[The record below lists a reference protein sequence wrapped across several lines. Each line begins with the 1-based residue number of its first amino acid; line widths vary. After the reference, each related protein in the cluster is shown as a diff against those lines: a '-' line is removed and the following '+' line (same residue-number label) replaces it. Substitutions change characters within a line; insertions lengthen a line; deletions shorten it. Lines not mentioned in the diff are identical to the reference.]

1 MVQEQITERPP
12 PSPPPRRHHAGMLWT
27 AGVVIFALLFFA
39 GFAVTRW
46 VIDPNSTSSP
56 RSSATTTPLQ
66 PTDPNA
72 SLLPSLAVR
81 QSDIGSN
88 LSVQLLPHGNLVR
101 GQPTLDLCNGRYPS
115 EAHRTAR
122 FQDAVVD
129 QQGNEVLS
137 TEAVLY
143 SNPAFTVQA
152 FNELRAVAA
161 RCPSSPV
168 PSPVGEP
175 TVTTHF
181 NAAPDATWPQTPGV
195 ERLAFSFTT
204 VDQSGRSTP
213 GLAVYLRRGRA
224 LVGVYFAQS
233 ALPQQPS
240 VGDQTT
246 VQGIAGVFAGRLGQA
261 SGSSLGA

>member
-1 MVQEQITERPP
+1 MVQEPITEAPP
-12 PSPPPRRHHAGMLWT
+12 PAPPPRRHRAGVWT

-46 VIDPNSTSSP
+46 VIDPNSTSSQG
-56 RSSATTTPLQ
+56 SSTTTSPAQ

-72 SLLPSLAVR
+72 TLLPSLAVR
-81 QSDIGSN
+81 QSDVGSD

-101 GQPTLDLCNGRYPS
+101 GQPTLDLCNGHYPS
-115 EAHRTAR
+115 ETHRTAR

-129 QQGNEVLS
+129 QQGTEVMS

-143 SNPAFTVQA
+143 SNSSFSVQA
-152 FNELRAVAA
+152 FDELRTVSA
-161 RCPSSPV
+161 RCPNSPV

-181 NAAPDATWPQTPGV
+181 NAAPDGTWPQTPGV

-233 ALPQQPS
+233 TLPQQPAIAGQS
-240 VGDQTT
+240 T
-246 VQGIAGVFAGRLGQA
+246 VQGIAGVFAGRLAQA
-261 SGSSLGA
+261 SAGDLGA